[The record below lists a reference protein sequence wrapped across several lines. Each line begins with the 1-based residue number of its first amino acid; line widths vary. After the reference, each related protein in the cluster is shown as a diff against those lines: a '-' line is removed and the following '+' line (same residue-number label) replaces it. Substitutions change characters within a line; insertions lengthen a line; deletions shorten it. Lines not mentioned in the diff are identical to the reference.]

1 MKYIKQL
8 AVILAVSF
16 AGEGLNR
23 LIPLPVPAG
32 IYGIVILFLLLVTK
46 ALPLSAVEETGDFL
60 VEIMP
65 LMFIPAAV
73 GIIDSWDGIK
83 SSVLAYGI
91 IILVSTVI
99 VMGVAGKV
107 TDTILTARR
116 KRRNEK

>member
-46 ALPLSAVEETGDFL
+46 ALPLSAVEDTGDFL
-60 VEIMP
+60 IEIMP

-73 GIIDSWDGIK
+73 GIIDSWSGMK
-83 SSVLAYGI
+83 SSAAAYVAI
-91 IILVSTVI
+91 CLVSTVI
-99 VMGVAGKV
+99 VMGVAGKAV
-107 TDTILTARR
+107 EIVL
-116 KRRNEK
+116 KIKGGGKK

>member
-32 IYGIVILFLLLVTK
+32 VYGIAILFLLLVTK
-46 ALPLSAVEETGDFL
+46 VLPLSAVDDTGDFL
-60 VEIMP
+60 IDIMP

-73 GIIDSWDGIK
+73 GLMDSWGDVK
-83 SSVLAYGI
+83 SSALAYI
-91 IILVSTVI
+91 VIVLVSTVV
-99 VMGVAGKV
+99 VMGVAGSV
-107 TDTILTARR
+107 TELIIKGGR
-116 KRRNEK
+116 KK